1 MKVYGGGNAEFWK
14 RYLSDTGYRRY
25 GFTQEHQLRNPIW
38 QNEGHIKTLRRLLE
52 VITTSESDC
61 KEHLGNVYL
70 NMERRDEAVAS
81 GKYPRCGGNLVLRKG
96 KYGQSYGCSN
106 YPRCNYILNK

>member
-1 MKVYGGGNAEFWK
+1 MKGT
-14 RYLSDTGYRRY
+14 SRRY
-25 GFTQEHQLRNPIW
+25 DGFW
-38 QNEGHIKTLRRLLE
+38 RLLPNQNL
-52 VITTSESDC
+52 TA
-61 KEHLGNVYL
+61 KNNLGNVYL
-70 NMERRDEAVAS
+70 NKERRDEAVAS